1 MKTITLRTPSGNMP
15 VYLYEKTQCAPL
27 VILLMDAIGVRDE
40 LRNLAR
46 DLVREGYSVVLPNLY
61 YRDGHHEDMDFSNP
75 KIHETVMRLYSS
87 YSHAKAKEDI
97 GAVLESFSER
107 PVGLLGFCMGG
118 ANALYLAGTFPD
130 DIAAAAAIHPGGIAT
145 DAEDSPHRV
154 VVKAKAE
161 LYIAIADEDPYADT
175 EQVAELQSALEG
187 AQISHQ
193 LEVYEGAHHGFAFAS
208 LPSFNYDAQQR
219 YWKASKALF
228 KRCLRDQL

>member
-1 MKTITLRTPSGNMP
+1 MKTITLQTASGDMP
-15 VYLYEKTQCAPL
+15 VYLFDQPKRSPL

-46 DLVREGYSVVLPNLY
+46 DLVREGYTVALPNLY
-61 YRDGHHEDMDFSNP
+61 YRDGHHEDMDFNNP

-97 GAVLESFSER
+97 GTVLDNFSER

-130 DIAAAAAIHPGGIAT
+130 EIAAAAAIHPGGIAT

-154 VVKAKAE
+154 VTKARGE
-161 LYIAIADEDPYADT
+161 LYVAIADEDPYANA
-175 EQVAELQSALEG
+175 EQVAELQSALNG
-187 AQISHQ
+187 ATISHQ
-193 LEVYEGAHHGFAFAS
+193 LEVYKGAHHGFAFAS
-208 LPSFNYDAQQR
+208 LPSFNHEAQQR

-228 KRCLRDQL
+228 KRRLLNV